1 MLTGLTLGGFE
12 LWDLFSRENQMFAV
26 IVTAEKARGGF
37 MQIGFFVRVDRE
49 ASERS
54 DFRERQKDYFVAGAL
69 YSFLPLKPLASQK
82 TKGHFA

>member
-1 MLTGLTLGGFE
+1 MFRLTLGGLGRQIYSFVE
-12 LWDLFSRENQMFAV
+12 MRLFTV
-26 IVTAEKARGGF
+26 VVTVEKARGGF

-54 DFRERQKDYFVAGAL
+54 DFCERQKDYFVAGAL